1 MQPKATMYPM
11 MTSMGVDSVRGVP
24 MEKSELAWKCAL
36 VLTLGRGGGA
46 AIDEPM
52 AFQAIDR
59 RDQYF
64 RGPRCRGKSAA
75 ARQKPQKAG
84 KSGAGLGFPG
94 GGLIT
99 GRAGAIGRAA

>member
-52 AFQAIDR
+52 ACQAIDR
-59 RDQYF
+59 RHQYF
-64 RGPRCRGKSAA
+64 RALRCRGKRAA
-75 ARQKPQKAG
+75 ARPKPKKAG
-84 KSGAGLGFPG
+84 KSGPVLVFQG

-99 GRAGAIGRAA
+99 GPAARNPG

>member
-36 VLTLGRGGGA
+36 VLTLGRGGVA

-52 AFQAIDR
+52 ACQAIDR
-59 RDQYF
+59 RHQYL
-64 RGPRCRGKSAA
+64 RALRCRCKRAA
-75 ARQKPQKAG
+75 ARQKPKKAS
-84 KSGAGLGFPG
+84 KSVPV
-94 GGLIT
+94 
-99 GRAGAIGRAA
+99 